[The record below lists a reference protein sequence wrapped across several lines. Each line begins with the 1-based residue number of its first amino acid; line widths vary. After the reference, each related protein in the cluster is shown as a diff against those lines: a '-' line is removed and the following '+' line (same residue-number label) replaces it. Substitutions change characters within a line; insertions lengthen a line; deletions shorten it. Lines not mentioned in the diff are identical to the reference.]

1 MEKIVVTRPVVI
13 KVKLTPRYREMLL
26 ARLAHAL
33 ELAERELKR
42 VEAELGRLR
51 IKGNAVTL
59 AEALENLRREKAA
72 ARDRLRQQYESVKN
86 LPLGTELVQ
95 GRTES
100 LVEVGVGDEAS
111 RLGPVE
117 IVIEEGKIVAVR
129 EQGL

>member
-1 MEKIVVTRPVVI
+1 MRLVEKIVVTRPVVI
-13 KVKLTPRYREMLL
+13 KVKLTPRYREILL
-26 ARLAHAL
+26 ARLGHAL

-42 VEAELGRLR
+42 VEAELGQLQG
-51 IKGNAVTL
+51 KSQ
-59 AEALENLRREKAA
+59 AEALEHLRREKVA